1 MARSKKRSKSLFE
14 LMDPGKDY
22 RATIGP
28 GWTSP
33 EPGEPEAAK
42 EEAPV
47 VSEVQPEKKIRA
59 KAVVKEKKI
68 VVKEAVE
75 EHGEQDAAAE
85 PMLEIGD
92 GKVRV
97 SLDYPLAGLICFVFV
112 VLLICALLIGWKFGR
127 DSAFKEKNWT
137 TPTPSSNTGPQR

>member
-1 MARSKKRSKSLFE
+1 MTKGRKRSKSLFE

-22 RATIGP
+22 RSTIGP

-33 EPGEPEAAK
+33 DPGEPEAAPA
-42 EEAPV
+42 EPN
-47 VSEVQPEKKIRA
+47 VQPSKRSPA
-59 KAVVKEKKI
+59 KEVVKEKA
-68 VVKEAVE
+68 VAKEVAQE
-75 EHGEQDAAAE
+75 DSEQDMAAG
-85 PMLEIGD
+85 PMLDMGE
-92 GKVRV
+92 GKVRI

>member
-1 MARSKKRSKSLFE
+1 MARSKKRGKSLFE

-33 EPGEPEAAK
+33 ELGGPEAAR
-42 EEAPV
+42 EEAPAV
-47 VSEVQPEKKIRA
+47 LEVQPGRKIRA
-59 KAVVKEKKI
+59 KAVVKEKKV

-75 EHGEQDAAAE
+75 EDGEQDAATE
-85 PMLEIGD
+85 PMLEIGE
-92 GKVRV
+92 GRVRV

-112 VLLICALLIGWKFGR
+112 VLLICALLVGWKFGR
-127 DSAFKEKNWT
+127 DGAFEENDWKERTRSADT
-137 TPTPSSNTGPQR
+137 QSQR